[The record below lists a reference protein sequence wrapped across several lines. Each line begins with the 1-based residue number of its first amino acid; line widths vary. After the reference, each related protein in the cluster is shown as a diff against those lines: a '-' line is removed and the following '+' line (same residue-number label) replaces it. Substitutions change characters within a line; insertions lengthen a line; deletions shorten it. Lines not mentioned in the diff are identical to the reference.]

1 MKPVARKAAHYR
13 PGTFCW
19 AELATPD
26 MNGSLE
32 FYRALFGWGR
42 AETPSSQ
49 GHQTLHID
57 GADVAAFHASAEPSR
72 HAEARWLVYVASPDV
87 DEAVMQTIRHGG
99 ELVTGP
105 EDVHDDRRLALVK
118 DPTGAVLG
126 LWQSKGHGGAQIANQ
141 PGTICWCELVTDNTD
156 RAARFFQRLLRWS
169 TQVQDLGHLVYTT
182 FLAGDVACGGMYPM
196 DESWAGETPY
206 WTPYFRVRHCETT
219 VETAVDH
226 GADVKIP
233 PTVIP
238 GLGRFSL
245 LADPQG
251 ALFSVMTLNRPS

>member
-1 MKPVARKAAHYR
+1 MKTVANQAAIYR

-26 MNGSLE
+26 IDASLE
-32 FYRALFGWGR
+32 FYRPLFGWR
-42 AETPSSQ
+42 SVEPYYNS
-49 GHQTLHID
+49 HRVLHID
-57 GADVAAFHASAEPSR
+57 GADVAALHASPDTTSNGD
-72 HAEARWLVYVASPDV
+72 ARWLVYVASPDV

-99 ELVTGP
+99 ELVAGP
-105 EDVHDDRRLALVK
+105 EDVYEDRRLALVK
-118 DPTGAVLG
+118 DPTGAMLG
-126 LWQSKGHGGAQIANQ
+126 LWQDKGHAGAQVANQ
-141 PGTICWCELVTDNTD
+141 PGTICWCELVTDNTE

-196 DESWAGETPY
+196 DESWAGETPH
-206 WTPYFRVRHCETT
+206 WTPYFRVRNCDAT
-219 VETAVDH
+219 VELAVDI
-226 GADVKIP
+226 GAEVKIP

-238 GLGRFSL
+238 GFGRFSL
-245 LADPQG
+245 MADPQG